1 MACQHPIW
9 IRNRRYFD
17 KKRPRAGVS
26 ADADHRSALAL
37 HPWDVSRQWIMVPC
51 GHCDDCLRR
60 MRNDWFVRIERELAR
75 CKAESRQAIFITI
88 TISPRYYDE
97 ALLDPARFIRRWNE
111 RIRHR
116 IGHSFKHCF
125 FQEFGFHPE
134 AGSEPRLHFHGFL
147 FGTDVLYSEIRRA
160 VSDLGFV
167 WLSKA
172 TLKRARYAVKYV
184 VKQIKYDPASVAGK
198 TVKIEGND
206 VPLSALL
213 QNRRYSRKFV
223 SAGLGNYLGI
233 MPRPSDRTRIWS
245 YSDNSFS
252 GRSFNYAIPRY
263 YDRYLTDAEK
273 DTRAILSADS
283 YARFSRSP
291 LVRRIVERCIEI
303 KNLSSAVS
311 SRASYSWEIKKA
323 LEFHSAGEMP
333 DIAPPVWL
341 DRDILQFWYDQ
352 FGLKVA

>member
-26 ADADHRSALAL
+26 ADDDHRSALAFR
-37 HPWDVSRQWIMVPC
+37 PWDVSRQWIMVPC
-51 GHCDDCLRR
+51 GHCDECLRR
-60 MRNDWFVRIERELAR
+60 LRNDWFVRIERELAR

-111 RIRHR
+111 RVRHR

-147 FGTDVLYSEIRRA
+147 FGTDVLYSDIRRA

-184 VKQIKYDPASVAGK
+184 VKQIKYDPVSVAGK

-213 QNRRYSRKFV
+213 QNRRYTRKFV

-245 YSDNSFS
+245 YSDGSFS

-291 LVRRIVERCIEI
+291 LVRRIVERCVKI

-311 SRASYSWEIKKA
+311 ARANYSWEMKKV
-323 LEFHSAGEMP
+323 LEFSGAGRMP
-333 DIAPPVWL
+333 DIDPPVWL

-352 FGLKVA
+352 FGLKVV